1 MRLYDHCTD
10 GEPKARRGCAAAG
23 TKARIGYAA
32 AGTGARHG
40 CAAARAGAR
49 CALAGTGPLGG
60 YADAAAMTRTRSEP
74 APTGTTA
81 CLSHTPTG
89 TPACLSHTPTGTPA
103 CRSHTPAC
111 HGHAATAA
119 AGRRP
124 CASVGAKG

>member
-10 GEPKARRGCAAAG
+10 GEPKARR
-23 TKARIGYAA
+23 
-32 AGTGARHG
+32 G

-89 TPACLSHTPTGTPA
+89 TPAC
-103 CRSHTPAC
+103 RSHTPAC